1 MRLTHPLHCGNKKNP
16 THLEAF
22 YILFDKTKEIN
33 KGFRA
38 FRFQDEKSFLQKE
51 NEFEYDQLTQIP

>member
-22 YILFDKTKEIN
+22 YILYDKTEEIN
-33 KGFRA
+33 QGF
-38 FRFQDEKSFLQKE
+38 ESFSFPKRKFLSLKRK
-51 NEFEYDQLTQIP
+51 